1 MHIYMHLPDPLDLID
16 PSRDCWWRPIPG
28 IDAAA
33 WVDWVASAGVDC
45 SGPMPR
51 AGLPGSVGAGSAAV
65 SNDEGTGDGRTGSLW
80 MYVSLAAVALA
91 VLSCVARRLLVGKGA
106 AAVSRDFVVLEEAGT
121 RAGGMP
127 TTDMPAPSL
136 YNRLIPSSS
145 RTAERNSE
153 GDIEAPATTQAAA
166 KAAAPAQLQ
175 KESNSRAGIMSIE
188 DRINALETTTGVDL
202 DGDGDIGLPGR
213 TNAPLPP
220 HTPRDRE
227 STRRSS
233 RHSRSERR
241 SSRSWTK
248 MGSSKPSIER
258 V

>member
-1 MHIYMHLPDPLDLID
+1 MYLPDPIDLIN

-33 WVDWVASAGVDC
+33 WVDWVASAGVEC

-51 AGLPGSVGAGSAAV
+51 AGLPGSVGDGSAAG
-65 SNDEGTGDGRTGSLW
+65 SSDDGPGDGRTGSLW

-91 VLSCVARRLLVGKGA
+91 VLSCVARRLMMGKGA
-106 AAVSRDFVVLEEAGT
+106 PAVSRDFVVLEEAGS
-121 RAGGMP
+121 RAGGLP
-127 TTDMPAPSL
+127 TTPAPSL
-136 YNRLIPSSS
+136 YTRLMTRLPSSI
-145 RTAERNSE
+145 RTAEQRNSE
-153 GDIEAPATTQAAA
+153 GDIEAPAVPS
-166 KAAAPAQLQ
+166 KAAAPALQ
-175 KESNSRAGIMSIE
+175 SNSPAGILSIE

-202 DGDGDIGLPGR
+202 DGDGDVGLSGH
-213 TNAPLPP
+213 NNLP

-233 RHSRSERR
+233 RHSRPRSERR
-241 SSRSWTK
+241 SSRSWIK
-248 MGSSKPSIER
+248 KGSSKPSIER

>member
-1 MHIYMHLPDPLDLID
+1 M
-16 PSRDCWWRPIPG
+16 
-28 IDAAA
+28 
-33 WVDWVASAGVDC
+33 
-45 SGPMPR
+45 
-51 AGLPGSVGAGSAAV
+51 
-65 SNDEGTGDGRTGSLW
+65 RT
-80 MYVSLAAVALA
+80 
-91 VLSCVARRLLVGKGA
+91 
-106 AAVSRDFVVLEEAGT
+106 AVSRDFVVLEEAGT

-202 DGDGDIGLPGR
+202 DGDGDVGLSGH
-213 TNAPLPP
+213 NNLP

-233 RHSRSERR
+233 RHSRPRSERR
-241 SSRSWTK
+241 SSRSWIK
-248 MGSSKPSIER
+248 KGSSKPSIER